1 MSLKERRLWLLDAGV
16 SVIARRGATPSWA
29 LPVGPLEAEEVPRFV
44 LADDGDVHTV
54 VLLGGLAGLLRRIH
68 A

>member
-1 MSLKERRLWLLDAGV
+1 
-16 SVIARRGATPSWA
+16 
-29 LPVGPLEAEEVPRFV
+29 VGPLEAEEVPRFV
-44 LADDGDVHTV
+44 LADDGDVHAV